1 MTSLTARKNQLET
14 RLLALTERI
23 AATEAELLSHDAKDW
38 EDLAIEREGD
48 EVLEQVGLGAQEEM
62 RAIHAALQRIEDGDY
77 GTCQKCGAEISEA
90 RLDLLPFTPFCKD
103 CAP

>member
-1 MTSLTARKNQLET
+1 MTSLTARKKELEA
-14 RLLALTERI
+14 RMQALTQRVE
-23 AATEAELLSHDAKDW
+23 ATEAELLSHDAKDW
-38 EDLAIEREGD
+38 EELAIQRESD

-62 RAIHAALQRIEDGDY
+62 RAIKAALQRIAEGDY
-77 GTCQKCGAEISEA
+77 GACQKCGAEIGKA

>member
-1 MTSLTARKNQLET
+1 MTSLTARKKQLET
-14 RLLALTERI
+14 RLLALTERV

-38 EDLAIEREGD
+38 EDLATEREGD

-62 RAIHAALQRIEDGDY
+62 RAIRAALQRIEDGEY
-77 GTCQKCGAEISEA
+77 GYCQKCGAKISEA